1 MSEEQIPVSGLSDY
15 QYGFS
20 YPDQS
25 VYKPAKGLSEEVVR
39 NISAQKNEPEWMLEF
54 RLRALRAFHR

>member
-1 MSEEQIPVSGLSDY
+1 MSAEQAPISGLSDY

-25 VYKPAKGLSEEVVR
+25 VFKPAKGLSEEIVR
-39 NISAQKNEPEWMLEF
+39 AISAQKHEPEWMLEF
-54 RLRALRAFHR
+54 RLRALRAF